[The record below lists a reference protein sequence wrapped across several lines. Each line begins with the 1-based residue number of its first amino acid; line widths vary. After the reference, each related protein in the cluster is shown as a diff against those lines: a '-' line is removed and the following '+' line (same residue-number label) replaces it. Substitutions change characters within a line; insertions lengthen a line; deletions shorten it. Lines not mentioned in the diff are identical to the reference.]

1 MQEFINCKVPCNY
14 NLRSLILLSVDIS
27 VSRRVLN
34 NAETMQQRHYRMR
47 KPSKYI
53 EIDISPIFIK
63 QKTNLVNT

>member
-1 MQEFINCKVPCNY
+1 MLSF
-14 NLRSLILLSVDIS
+14 LILSVDIS

-34 NAETMQQRHYRMR
+34 NAETMQQRHYRLR

-63 QKTNLVNT
+63 QKSNLVNT